1 MILKNQTVE
10 LNFNNE
16 SFSHLKNVGNIHLS
30 NSIAIKYKCLF
41 IYVANE
47 RNFTRNIR
55 NKFKFYKSLNLIT
68 QQNQDEFD
76 CDLIFHLFQFRI
88 HFNLRTD
95 YEYEQFYEKC
105 KYSLIR
111 KRNSF
116 NSNQM
121 KCLDESKIT
130 NEIINSEKEEN
141 NRLINILTD
150 FAFYLIMALI
160 LSLLGP
166 VFLMIINHMYLL
178 ECQNGSSD
186 INFEAI
192 KASEESKSFSE
203 TQCIG
208 LMKLETNKVNED
220 ETKSN
225 TSISIESPICTSG
238 IFQDIQMKTNES
250 NE

>member
-1 MILKNQTVE
+1 M
-10 LNFNNE
+10 
-16 SFSHLKNVGNIHLS
+16 SY
-30 NSIAIKYKCLF
+30 SIAIKYKCLF
-41 IYVANE
+41 VNLANE

-68 QQNQDEFD
+68 QQNQADFD

-95 YEYEQFYEKC
+95 YENEQFYEKC
-105 KYSLIR
+105 KYSLI
-111 KRNSF
+111 KTQNSF
-116 NSNQM
+116 KNNQM

-150 FAFYLIMALI
+150 FAFYLVMALI
-160 LSLLGP
+160 WSLLGP
-166 VFLMIINHMYLL
+166 VFLMVINHMYLL
-178 ECQNGSSD
+178 EFQNGISD
-186 INFEAI
+186 INFEEI

-203 TQCIG
+203 TQCND
-208 LMKLETNKVNED
+208 LMKMETNIANED

-225 TSISIESPICTSG
+225 ASISIESPICTNE
-238 IFQDIQMKTNES
+238 ILQDIEMNTTES
-250 NE
+250 NV